1 MAEEQYLLNLSSFE
15 KRLLVQGM
23 NHFRNNL
30 IKEGKP
36 TEDVDDVLLKL
47 IDAKLI
53 KKGKRKEREE
63 R

>member
-23 NHFRNNL
+23 NHFRNGL